1 MDMRILCTEISAAI
15 TDAIEPVIGTPES
28 GQELYTGADG
38 TPTKKIDEIAEN
50 AAIDVLKAD
59 GRKILL
65 ISEECGE
72 KVIFGDL
79 RSPDV
84 RKSDVDFTV
93 VLDPLDGTFNVVAGI
108 PFYSVSIAIGR
119 SDLSDI
125 SLGFIENLHSGDVY
139 YAEAG
144 KGAYCNKKRIGV
156 SGVSEMQKLSV
167 TAYAYR
173 TDSTKVVDL
182 GRIVRRIRVLGC
194 SSLELCYVASG
205 VLDAFV
211 DFRRY
216 LRITD
221 IAAGKLIV
229 EESGGMVTTTTG
241 MPLTGELSIESR
253 VSMLASNG
261 HVHKPLLD
269 LVADDL

>member
-1 MDMRILCTEISAAI
+1 MDMRILCTRISAAI

-50 AAIDVLKAD
+50 AAIDVLKDD

-108 PFYSVSIAIGR
+108 PFYSVSIAIGV

-125 SLGFIENLHSGDVY
+125 SLGFIENLHTGDVY

-144 KGAYCNKKRIGV
+144 KGAYCNKKRINV
-156 SGVSEMQKLSV
+156 NEVSEMQKLSV

-173 TDSTKVVDL
+173 TDSTKMVDL

-221 IAAGKLIV
+221 IAAGKLII
-229 EESGGMVTTTTG
+229 EESGGMVTTATG

-261 HVHKPLLD
+261 QVHKPLLD
-269 LVADDL
+269 LVADDA

>member
-1 MDMRILCTEISAAI
+1 MDLLTLCTEISAAI

-28 GQELYTGADG
+28 GMELYTGADG

-84 RKSDVDFTV
+84 RKRDIDFTV

-108 PFYSVSIAIGR
+108 PFYSVSIAIGG

-144 KGAYCNKKRIGV
+144 KGAYCNKKRISV
-156 SGVSEMQKLSV
+156 SRVSEMQKLSV
-167 TAYAYR
+167 AAYAYR

-229 EESGGMVTTTTG
+229 EESGGKITTTTG
-241 MPLTGELSIESR
+241 MPLTGELSIASR

-269 LVADDL
+269 LVTDDV

>member
-1 MDMRILCTEISAAI
+1 MDMQILCTEISAAI

-50 AAIDVLKAD
+50 AAINVLKDD

-72 KVIFGDL
+72 KIIFGDL

-84 RKSDVDFTV
+84 RTSDVDFTV

-125 SLGFIENLHSGDVY
+125 SHGFIENLHSGDVY

-144 KGAYCNKKRIGV
+144 KGAYCNKKRISV
-156 SGVSEMQKLSV
+156 SEISEMQKLSV

-221 IAAGKLIV
+221 IAAGKLII
-229 EESGGMVTTTTG
+229 EESGGTVTTTTG
-241 MPLTGELSIESR
+241 TPLTGELSIKSR
-253 VSMLASNG
+253 VNMLASNG
-261 HVHKPLLD
+261 QVHKPLLD
-269 LVADDL
+269 LVTDDA

>member
-1 MDMRILCTEISAAI
+1 MDLLALCTDISAAI

-28 GQELYTGADG
+28 GMELYTGADG
-38 TPTKKIDEIAEN
+38 TPTKKIDEMAEN

-79 RSPDV
+79 RSQDIPE
-84 RKSDVDFTV
+84 SDVDFTV

-119 SDLSDI
+119 TDLTDI

-139 YAEAG
+139 HAEAG
-144 KGAYCNKKRIGV
+144 KGAYCNKRRIN
-156 SGVSEMQKLSV
+156 VSEVSELQKLSV

-173 TDSTKVVDL
+173 TDSTKVIEL
-182 GRIVRRIRVLGC
+182 GRVVRRIRVLGC

-221 IAAGKLIV
+221 IAAGKIII
-229 EESGGMVTTTTG
+229 EESGGRVTDTTG
-241 MPLTGELSIESR
+241 MPLTGELSITSR

-261 HVHKPLLD
+261 QVHGQLLD
-269 LVADDL
+269 LVADDS

>member
-1 MDMRILCTEISAAI
+1 MDLLTRCTEISAAI
-15 TDAIEPVIGTPES
+15 TDAIEPLIGTPES
-28 GQELYTGADG
+28 GMELYTGADG

-84 RKSDVDFTV
+84 RKSDIDFTV

-108 PFYSVSIAIGR
+108 PFYSVSIAIGG

-229 EESGGMVTTTTG
+229 EESGGRVTDTTG
-241 MPLTGELSIESR
+241 MPLTGELSIASR

-269 LVADDL
+269 LVADDA